1 MDNQNGEN
9 ENDENGENGE
19 NKKVKIDPQMQK
31 IMKEQKAT
39 IEKIKNKQKNDIQ
52 GIIEAQ
58 LQKETLKKN
67 QADKER
73 EKRERE
79 REAAEALKIKRKKE
93 KKEKEEKV
101 EIGISNFLNF
111 NSGLKNLT
119 LDLIYGLQTEKLFI
133 DYNKATKSTILHLE
147 AFLIRG
153 LLFLPTILTALL

>member
-1 MDNQNGEN
+1 MDSQNGEN
-9 ENDENGENGE
+9 ENDENGE

-93 KKEKEEKV
+93 KKRKRRQRKK
-101 EIGISNFLNF
+101 
-111 NSGLKNLT
+111 NSR
-119 LDLIYGLQTEKLFI
+119 
-133 DYNKATKSTILHLE
+133 SS
-147 AFLIRG
+147 
-153 LLFLPTILTALL
+153 